1 MSGKIYSKPV
11 TLAVMATCAVL
22 VGTVVTM
29 AYPLLRPEMHVKV
42 AGLKP
47 LPALELAGRDVYQ
60 REGCVNCHTQTVR
73 PLKSEV
79 VRYGGNRAQE
89 PTGRYSLAGEFAYD
103 HPFLWGSKRTGPDL
117 AFEGWLK
124 PSAAWQKEHLE
135 HPQKLVA
142 RSNMPAY
149 AFLNREP
156 LDGAAVQ
163 ASMRALRRVG
173 VPYTDADVADAPAAV
188 QGKTN
193 MDALVAY
200 VLSLG
205 KAVNRGGAGGGE
217 VDLATA
223 NPLGQT
229 VAAVT
234 RGKHLWE
241 ANGCGACHGDE
252 AHGQPGVAPDL
263 LDDEFGG
270 QKGDLPDAAYF
281 AMIKGGSDAKA
292 ALGRPGVKEGGMQAF
307 GGELQDEDIWAIVA
321 WLRNQKA
328 HEATE
333 PVKKESDEHA
343 KPEPG
348 K

>member
-1 MSGKIYSKPV
+1 MSGTIYSKPV
-11 TLAVMATCAVL
+11 TFAVMATVAVL
-22 VGTVVTM
+22 VGTVATM
-29 AYPLLRPEMHVKV
+29 AYPLIRPDMHVKV

-47 LPALELAGRDVYQ
+47 LPALELAGRDIYQ

-79 VRYGGNRAQE
+79 VRYLGNRAQE

-117 AFEGWLK
+117 AFEGWIK

-135 HPQKLVA
+135 NPQKLVA

-149 AFLNREP
+149 AFLNGEKV
-156 LDGAAVQ
+156 DGEAVQ

-173 VPYTDADVADAPAAV
+173 VPYTDDDVAGAPQAV
-188 QGKTN
+188 QGKTS

-217 VDLATA
+217 IDLALA
-223 NPLGQT
+223 NPLAHS
-229 VAAVT
+229 VEAVV
-234 RGKHLWE
+234 RGKQLFE

-252 AHGQPGVAPDL
+252 AKGQEGVAPSL
-263 LDDEFGG
+263 IDDEFGG
-270 QKGDLPDAAYF
+270 VKGDLPDAAYF
-281 AMIKGGSDAKA
+281 AMIKGGSDAKK
-292 ALGRPGVKEGGMQAF
+292 ALGRPGVPDGGMQAF
-307 GGELQDEDIWAIVA
+307 GSDLKDEDIWAIVS
-321 WLRNQKA
+321 WLRNQKG
-328 HEATE
+328 HEAAE
-333 PVKKESDEHA
+333 GKHEAAEHP
-343 KPEPG
+343 KDG

>member
-1 MSGKIYSKPV
+1 MSGTIYSKPV
-11 TLAVMATCAVL
+11 TLAVMATVAVL
-22 VGTVVTM
+22 VGTAVTM

-79 VRYGGNRAQE
+79 TRYGGNRAQE

-135 HPQKLVA
+135 SPQKLVA

-149 AFLNREP
+149 AFLNKEP

-173 VPYTDADVADAPAAV
+173 VPYTDADVAGAPQAV
-188 QGKTN
+188 QGKTS

-205 KAVNRGGAGGGE
+205 KAVNRGGAGGGDL
-217 VDLATA
+217 DLAA
-223 NPLGQT
+223 PNPLGQS

-234 RGKHLWE
+234 RGKQLFE

-263 LDDEFGG
+263 LDDEFLG

-281 AMIKGGSDAKA
+281 AMIKQGSDAKA

-307 GGELQDEDIWAIVA
+307 GAELKDEDIWSIVS

-333 PVKKESDEHA
+333 GVKKESDEHA
-343 KPEPG
+343 KPEPRT
-348 K
+348 